1 MRIRTCS
8 IRELWGRTEISRAC
22 GGYIN
27 KIIEA
32 IIQDPN
38 CSWDIEYRPEV
49 LEHGAQIEDAVF
61 LVLKDFVEPE
71 YTWED
76 PEEAE
81 AEAAAEKKEKKLKW
95 HERDLELEDEIK
107 GMRIDGGNET
117 IDDKD
122 NAMMQIE
129 EDEWT
134 NETSFQSQ
142 QQQDDAFGQDETWKA
157 WDTPDPGTS
166 ASGLPGLSAHESV
179 GIGWGS
185 DSEAEDAKTKKTKTT
200 EIPVVTGWDD

>member
-49 LEHGAQIEDAVF
+49 LERGAQLEDAVF

-81 AEAAAEKKEKKLKW
+81 ASAAAEKKEKKLKW
-95 HERDLELEDEIK
+95 YERDLELEDEIQ
-107 GMRIDGGNET
+107 GMRIDGGDQT

-134 NETSFQSQ
+134 NETPPQEH

-157 WDTPDPGTS
+157 WDSPDPS
-166 ASGLPGLSAHESV
+166 PSGLPSHPTQEPSGL
-179 GIGWGS
+179 GWGS
-185 DSEAEDAKTKKTKTT
+185 DSEGEDDKTKKTITT
-200 EIPVVTGWDD
+200 GTPVVTGWDD